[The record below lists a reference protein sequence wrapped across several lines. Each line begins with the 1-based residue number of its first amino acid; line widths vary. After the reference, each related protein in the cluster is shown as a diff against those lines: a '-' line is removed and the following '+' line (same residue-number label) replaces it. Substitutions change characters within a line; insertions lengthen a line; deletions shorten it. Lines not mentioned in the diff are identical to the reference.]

1 MNFSSVI
8 LRGRQLF
15 HTTYKLYMISLLCE
29 VFYLLIT
36 CIAYGKYAEDG
47 RENNGLKVFGK
58 VYIFSSFSPP
68 PLVAKKSCI
77 IKWVNVDYDLATIPK
92 RPNKISQDPNS
103 TRIYPIWCAFFF
115 QFFVDFL
122 GFSCVHSMLLRH
134 LILLFVWF
142 IFCFLY
148 TCPLQDAPPSP
159 DIFRLL
165 LLLLLLHAI
174 LHFLPL
180 PTKP

>member
-115 QFFVDFL
+115 QFFVVFL
-122 GFSCVHSMLLRH
+122 GFFLCSFHAPAAPNSAVCV
-134 LILLFVWF
+134 VY
-142 IFCFLY
+142 FL
-148 TCPLQDAPPSP
+148 
-159 DIFRLL
+159 
-165 LLLLLLHAI
+165 
-174 LHFLPL
+174 LPL
-180 PTKP
+180 YLSLTGRSSES